1 MMLELQST
9 SPIEINNTPILDAS
23 LKSLTPTEIS
33 FVEDQKE
40 VIQSMISTGD
50 TVELL
55 PTEEE
60 KMNLVRNAVV
70 LEAAK
75 KWNQAVKETEKTEK
89 LKDENARK
97 EFIVLKQEEASLVEQ
112 ITSNQT
118 ALTVMHKQNIQIIF
132 SQDQAAAALF
142 ANDTAFENFPKR
154 DFLKESNGDHTE
166 AMVRATDAIARQYEF
181 IRNIKKELKRVREE
195 KRELLDIPPQPDV
208 DQELS
213 KLKINWY
220 KK

>member
-1 MMLELQST
+1 
-9 SPIEINNTPILDAS
+9 
-23 LKSLTPTEIS
+23 
-33 FVEDQKE
+33 
-40 VIQSMISTGD
+40 MISTGD

-75 KWNQAVKETEKTEK
+75 KWNQAVEEAEKTEK

-97 EFIVLKQEEASLVEQ
+97 EFIVLKQEEVSLTEQ
-112 ITSNQT
+112 IKSNQE
-118 ALTVMHKQNIQIIF
+118 AIGVMHKQNIQIIF

-142 ANDTAFENFPKR
+142 ASDTEFQDFPKR
-154 DFLKESNGDHTE
+154 DFMKESNGDHTE